1 MTYAG
6 LIARRLSRRATSSIA
21 DMGSRPYT
29 ITPAWADRV
38 RPSAVTVSAEE
49 AARGR
54 CDEWREYNAAS
65 VLPTLG
71 MEVVASREATW
82 VGDVY
87 EGGCA
92 CALPEMANS
101 NMKNRYSSVL
111 LNTRSIMSGPLAST
125 RMPDDTPTLER
136 QIILQRINPK
146 YGVVP
151 ICATYMYL
159 NFSTHS

>member
-1 MTYAG
+1 
-6 LIARRLSRRATSSIA
+6 
-21 DMGSRPYT
+21 MGSRPDT

-38 RPSAVTVSAEE
+38 RPSFSRSAIRRRVLPLAVASTAIRPSAVTVSAED

-71 MEVVASREATW
+71 MEVVASREANW

-87 EGGCA
+87 ERACA
-92 CALPEMANS
+92 CALPQMANS

-111 LNTRSIMSGPLAST
+111 LNTRSIMSGPLDST
-125 RMPDDTPTLER
+125 RMPDDTPTLETGKLYYNAL
-136 QIILQRINPK
+136 IL
-146 YGVVP
+146 
-151 ICATYMYL
+151 
-159 NFSTHS
+159 STALYQYAPHTCI